1 MNCLELRVP
10 NQALQCMAL
19 LRRMP
24 RNHPVRPIVEKD
36 LRSWMKGYYGEK
48 QVAYYLSL
56 LPEEPYYIFHGLRI
70 KDKKYFQMDLL
81 ILTMNFGLIVEI
93 KNISGTICFKKGSN
107 SVMRVYENNEEGIS
121 NPIEQVK
128 RHKMQ
133 FHNWLS
139 KNQIKG
145 YPIEH
150 LVTFSK
156 TSTLIETTPDNTQ
169 IFKYVIYAE
178 SLINKIK
185 ELEMKY
191 PNTHLSKK
199 KLIHLTESLLQAHQ
213 PLMIDILQTYN
224 LSQSN
229 LYPGVQCPMCKKYPM
244 EYYSANWNCLNCHH
258 KSKTAHLQAVDDY
271 FLIISPTMTRKQFG
285 EFLLLRSPLVAKHQL
300 RALNLPS
307 TGSKRTTQYYLPPGC
322 ILSPLK
328 ENDMKKGKFT
338 HETSIMPAL
347 GSANSGILQT
357 TACTSL
363 STFKNPDSS
372 THSQNNI
379 GFHCGS

>member
-1 MNCLELRVP
+1 MNYLELRVP

-19 LRRMP
+19 LSRMP
-24 RNHPVRPIVEKD
+24 RNHPVRPIIEKD

-48 QVAYYLSL
+48 QVEYYLSL

-93 KNISGTICFKKGSN
+93 KNISGRICFKKGSN
-107 SVMRVYENNEEGIS
+107 SVTRVYENNEEGIS

-169 IFKYVIYAE
+169 IFKYIIYGE
-178 SLINKIK
+178 SLITKIK

-191 PNTHLSKK
+191 PNPHLSKK
-199 KLIHLTESLLQAHQ
+199 KLIHLTDALLQAHQ
-213 PLMIDILQTYN
+213 PLMLDILQTYN
-224 LSQSN
+224 LSFTE
-229 LYPGVQCPMCKKYPM
+229 LYPGVQCPKCKNFHVN
-244 EYYSANWNCLNCHH
+244 YYSGNWHCSYCNHT
-258 KSKTAHLQAVDDY
+258 SKNAHLPAVDD
-271 FLIISPTMTRKQFG
+271 FLLIHQTITRKQFS
-285 EFLLLRSPLVAKHQL
+285 EFLRIPSSRIAGNLL

-328 ENDMKKGKFT
+328 ENDMKKGEIYT
-338 HETSIMPAL
+338 
-347 GSANSGILQT
+347 
-357 TACTSL
+357 
-363 STFKNPDSS
+363 
-372 THSQNNI
+372 
-379 GFHCGS
+379 